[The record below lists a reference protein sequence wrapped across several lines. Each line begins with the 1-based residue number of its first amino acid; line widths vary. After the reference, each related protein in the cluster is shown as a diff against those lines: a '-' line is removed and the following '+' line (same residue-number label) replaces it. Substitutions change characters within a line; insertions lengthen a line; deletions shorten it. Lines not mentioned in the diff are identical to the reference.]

1 MRLTQRALLALFLGA
16 LTACT
21 TTLPPLSPSD
31 RHLERAAA
39 PAESDL
45 WNGLEAVRPDNW
57 FQLLNTGPD
66 ALEWRLRAIDNAT
79 HSLDLQTFIWQADAV
94 GARIL
99 ERVLAAADRG
109 VRVRVLLDDA
119 MLAGA
124 DSALFV
130 LDGHPNIEYRIFN
143 PVASRAENAI
153 LREIINTADFARI
166 DHRMH
171 NKVLIVDSRAAIVGG
186 RNLANEYFGYD
197 PSYNFRDMEV
207 LAVGPVASALSA
219 VFDRYWN
226 SPWAYPAAQ
235 VAVEP
240 HAVHTLETL
249 RVTIDSLALSYAAES
264 PAERQAAWQA
274 AAQAG
279 IPGKVHVVADA
290 PARGDPDTPERAPV
304 QVADR
309 LRDLIDNAETEVI
322 VVSAY
327 FIPTPALDAL
337 IRSVGERGVELRILT
352 NSLAANNHAA
362 AHSAYRQ
369 HRRALLEA
377 GTLLHETRALSRDR
391 QRYMAGPVGDRK
403 LGLHA
408 KVMLVDRTTSFIGS
422 ANFDP
427 RSLRINTEMGL
438 LIESEALNRA
448 MREALEPDFERA
460 NAWQLLLDGQDVI
473 WLSDR
478 VVLREQPAGSFLERI
493 EDWFFGLLPIE
504 SEM

>member
-1 MRLTQRALLALFLGA
+1 MTQRAVLALLVGFLS
-16 LTACT
+16 ACT
-21 TTLPPLSPSD
+21 GTLPPLSESD
-31 RHLERAAA
+31 RPLERASA
-39 PAESDL
+39 PVESGL
-45 WNGLEAVRPDNW
+45 WEGLEAVRTDNW
-57 FQLLNTGPD
+57 FRLLNTGPE
-66 ALEWRLRAIDNAT
+66 ALEWRLRVIDSAT
-79 HSLDLQTFIWQADAV
+79 DSLDLQTFIWQADAV
-94 GARIL
+94 GSRIL

-130 LDGHPNIEYRIFN
+130 LDRHPNIEYRIFN
-143 PVASRAENAI
+143 PAASRAQNAI
-153 LREIINTADFARI
+153 LRELLNTADFARI

-171 NKVLIVDSRAAIVGG
+171 NKVLIVDDRSAIVGG

-207 LAVGPVASALSA
+207 LAVGPVASALST

-226 SPWAYPAAQ
+226 NPWAYPVALVAA
-235 VAVEP
+235 AP
-240 HAVHTLETL
+240 DAAYTLETL
-249 RVTIDSLALSYAAES
+249 RREIDTLALPYTPESSAQRQTAWLGAA
-264 PAERQAAWQA
+264 RV
-274 AAQAG
+274 G
-279 IPGKVHVVADA
+279 VPGEVHVVADA
-290 PARGDPDTPERAPV
+290 PARGDPDALEQAPV

-309 LRDLIDNAETEVI
+309 LRGLVENADTEVI
-322 VVSAY
+322 IISAY
-327 FIPTPALDAL
+327 FIPTPALDTL
-337 IRSVGERGVELRILT
+337 IRSIGEQGVELRILT

-362 AHSAYRQ
+362 AHSAYRR
-369 HRRALLEA
+369 HRRTLLEA
-377 GTLLHETRALSRDR
+377 GALLHETRALSRDR

-438 LIESEALNRA
+438 LIESEAMNRA
-448 MREALEPDFERA
+448 VRSALETDFERA
-460 NAWQLLLDGQDVI
+460 NAWQLLLDGDDLMWI
-473 WLSDR
+473 SDDR
-478 VVLREQPAGSFLERI
+478 VLRKQPAGSFVERI